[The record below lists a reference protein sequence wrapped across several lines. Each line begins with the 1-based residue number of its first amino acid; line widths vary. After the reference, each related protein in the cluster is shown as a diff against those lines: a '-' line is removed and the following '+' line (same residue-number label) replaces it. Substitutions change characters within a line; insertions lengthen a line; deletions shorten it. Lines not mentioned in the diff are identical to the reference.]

1 MKKLLLT
8 AALVVCLTAAALA
21 QFTFYLIDN
30 FESGEFSEGA
40 KWWRFGDLKVKLVKN
55 PSLEGQDLIAESC
68 GDYAL
73 SFIGGTQDWYV
84 GGIGTEL
91 GVDASKYSRFQI
103 DMFGH
108 PTRRGKLV
116 VEFFDDDNKNYTIE
130 QDAKKNYEPIHDD
143 KWVAEIKV
151 QGDGYTR
158 TSIPFTAFQDVN
170 PGVGDDIWN
179 PDQLD
184 GSGGLLKMQ
193 IVMIAEQQHDE
204 VDLKIDNLLLTY

>member
-1 MKKLLLT
+1 MKRFLLM
-8 AALVVCLTAAALA
+8 AAIVAMVATAALA

-30 FESGEFSEGA
+30 FESGEFNEGA
-40 KWWRFGDLKVKLVKN
+40 KWWRFGDLKVELVKN

-68 GDYAL
+68 GDFAL
-73 SFIGGTQDWYV
+73 DFKGRTSDWYV
-84 GGIGTEL
+84 GGIGTQL

-108 PTRRGKLV
+108 PTKRGKLV
-116 VEFFDDDNKNYTIE
+116 VEFFEDDNNNYTIE
-130 QDAKKNYEPIHDD
+130 QDPKKNYAPIHDD

-151 QGDGYTR
+151 QGNGYTR
-158 TSIPFTAFQDVN
+158 TSIPFTAFEDVN

-179 PDQLD
+179 PSKLD

-193 IVMIAEQQHDE
+193 IVMIAEQQSDE

>member
-8 AALVVCLTAAALA
+8 AALVVIITTAALA

-55 PSLEGQDLIAESC
+55 PTIEGQDLIAESC

-73 SFIGGTQDWYV
+73 AFTGGTRDWYI

-108 PTRRGKLV
+108 PTKRGKLV
-116 VEFFDDDNKNYTIE
+116 VEFFDDDNNNYTIE
-130 QDAKKNYEPIHDD
+130 QDAKRNYEPIYDD

-158 TSIPFTAFQDVN
+158 TSIPFSAFEDVN

-179 PDQLD
+179 PHKLD

-193 IVMIAEQQHDE
+193 IVMISEQQSDE
-204 VDLKIDNLLLTY
+204 IDLKIDNLLLTY